1 MDVIKG
7 LMDISELTGNSC
19 QICVMDTTELQSIRV
34 SNSLCGTAKSKN
46 SSVVFF

>member
-7 LMDISELTGNSC
+7 LMDITELTGNSC
-19 QICVMDTTELQSIRV
+19 EISVMDTTELQSIRV